1 MIIATGYAGVASI
14 LCCYRILNYR
24 QANLMGTILTRNL
37 PEQYAIR
44 EGLQKIRGSRLLRD
58 VTRIVDIE
66 QDISIS
72 CVHAVILG

>member
-1 MIIATGYAGVASI
+1 
-14 LCCYRILNYR
+14 
-24 QANLMGTILTRNL
+24 MGTILTRNL